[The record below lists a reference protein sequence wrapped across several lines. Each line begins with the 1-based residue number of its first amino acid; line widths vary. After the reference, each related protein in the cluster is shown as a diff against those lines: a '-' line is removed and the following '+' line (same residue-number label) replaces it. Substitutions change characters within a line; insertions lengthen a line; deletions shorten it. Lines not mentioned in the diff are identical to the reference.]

1 MLFDVEMNSISSRQ
15 LGQHSA
21 HRMWSAIMQELS
33 AMPDVEVTLQ
43 QVGMHIR
50 LYGQSQLRTL
60 KHRGLELHA
69 CGCF

>member
-33 AMPDVEVTLQ
+33 AMPGVEVTLQ
-43 QVGMHIR
+43 QVR
-50 LYGQSQLRTL
+50 DASPLRTG
-60 KHRGLELHA
+60 KASCAG
-69 CGCF
+69 